1 MSVGSG
7 NTMKAYREKT
17 GATPSE
23 ALRALRKRQAAE
35 TSKILRALKA
45 GPRTVPELVAE
56 TALPSRLV
64 MWYVMSFCRD
74 KTLKPV
80 EKTTDGFYRY
90 VITTK
95 EGR

>member
-1 MSVGSG
+1 MSVVSG

-23 ALRALRKRQAAE
+23 ALRTLRKRQAVE
-35 TSKILRALKA
+35 TSKILGALKV
-45 GPRTVPELVAE
+45 GPRTIPELVAA

-64 MWYVMSFCRD
+64 VWYVMSFCRD
-74 KTLKPV
+74 KLLKPLD
-80 EKTTDGFYRY
+80 KTPDGFYRY
-90 VITTK
+90 AITTK

>member
-1 MSVGSG
+1 
-7 NTMKAYREKT
+7 
-17 GATPSE
+17 
-23 ALRALRKRQAAE
+23 
-35 TSKILRALKA
+35 
-45 GPRTVPELVAE
+45 VAE